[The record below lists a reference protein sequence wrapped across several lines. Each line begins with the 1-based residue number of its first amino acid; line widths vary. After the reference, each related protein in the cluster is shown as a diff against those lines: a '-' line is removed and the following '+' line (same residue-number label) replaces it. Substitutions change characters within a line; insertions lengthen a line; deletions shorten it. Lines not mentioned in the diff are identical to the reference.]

1 MRIAP
6 AAAPP
11 PRAAAAAAA
20 LLTPPPPAA
29 APPRR
34 GRRAAA
40 PAADL
45 GEDVEVYSIN
55 TGWNLEAL
63 AGAES
68 LLDDLEGWSVEAAGG
83 AAAASDGED
92 AAAAEAA
99 ASGSEDE
106 DGADADD
113 DDEDSSGMVWSVEV
127 LKPRGGKGKGK
138 GKGGAAAAAPAATA
152 PAAAAAAAPR
162 RGVRGAQRDLL
173 ASMQP
178 HVVRRL
184 AALQVEADAENEKVS
199 PSEVRKAAAR
209 LRAHRGGV
217 RIIAGLAAGARL
229 WSPAGDQTRPMMEM
243 VRGAA
248 FNMIAA
254 LRGCAAASL
263 PEDARW
269 LDLFAGTGAVGIEAL
284 SRGVGEAHFVELSP
298 WVISKCLR
306 PNLAAAGLADAAV
319 VHAGRAEDFLRRAAN
334 NPRAGGGA
342 FDFVSVCPP
351 YDAVSYPELFQLL
364 AAGTLLHEDSI
375 VLVEYPRLKAG
386 EVPMRLGPLTKVRD
400 RRYGRTLLAIY
411 AAPGGK
417 WESEGEEEE
426 GEEGGA
432 ASDSDEE
439 GAAAGGGRQRGR
451 RFM

>member
-1 MRIAP
+1 M
-6 AAAPP
+6 
-11 PRAAAAAAA
+11 
-20 LLTPPPPAA
+20 
-29 APPRR
+29 
-34 GRRAAA
+34 
-40 PAADL
+40 
-45 GEDVEVYSIN
+45 YNIN

-68 LLDDLEGWSVEAAGG
+68 LLDDLEGWSVEAADG
-83 AAAASDGED
+83 AAAASDDEED
-92 AAAAEAA
+92 DDEKV

-106 DGADADD
+106 DDEDD
-113 DDEDSSGMVWSVEV
+113 DDVDDEDSSGMVWSVEV
-127 LKPRGGKGKGK
+127 LEPRGGK
-138 GKGGAAAAAPAATA
+138 GKGGAAAAAPAAA
-152 PAAAAAAAPR
+152 PPAAAAAAAPR

-263 PEDARW
+263 PDDARW

-319 VHAGRAEDFLRRAAN
+319 VHAGRAEDFLRRAAA

-364 AAGTLLHEDSI
+364 AAGPLLHEDSI

-386 EVPMRLGPLTKVRD
+386 EVPMRLGPLAKVRD

-411 AAPGGK
+411 AAPGGE
-417 WESEGEEEE
+417 WESEGEEEA

-432 ASDSDEE
+432 ASEEE
-439 GAAAGGGRQRGR
+439 GAAAGGVRQRGR